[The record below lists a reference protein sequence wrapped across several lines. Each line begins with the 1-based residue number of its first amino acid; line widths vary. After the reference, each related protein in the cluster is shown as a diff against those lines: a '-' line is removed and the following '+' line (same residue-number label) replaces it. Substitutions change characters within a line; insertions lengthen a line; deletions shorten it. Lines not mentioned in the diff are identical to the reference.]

1 MAIRSGARLARP
13 AVTDGCQGRC
23 RPYGTLSYGRTQV
36 LSVRAAIVS
45 AADFAPILLIGAV
58 VVLVGVLAVRVA
70 SRVGLPSLLIYLALG
85 LVLGESG
92 LGIEFEDAEL
102 TQVLGLTALA
112 VILAEGGLTT
122 RWSAA
127 RPILVQGIVLSTLG
141 VGLSVTITAG
151 IAVWVFGFDL
161 STALLFGAI
170 VSSTDAAAVF
180 ATLRRLGLPA
190 RVVGTLEL
198 ESGFNDAPA
207 VLLVIALSEALAT
220 SQDLYVPSLIAL
232 ILYELVAG
240 AAIGIII
247 GMAGAWL
254 LRRSAL
260 PVSGL
265 YPLATV
271 ALCMTG
277 YATATVAHASGFLA
291 VYVCGLVLGN
301 SALPHRAATL
311 GFVEGLA
318 WLAQIGLFVLLGLLA
333 SPDRLLGAIG
343 PAVLLGLALL
353 LVARPVS
360 VFGSLSWFKIP
371 WREQLF
377 LSWAGLRGAV
387 PIVLATIP
395 ISLAVDDAD
404 AEQIFDA
411 VFVLVVV
418 FTIIQGTT
426 LPTAA
431 RWLGLST
438 ALPER
443 EVDVESSTLEE
454 LNAELLQLTV
464 PDSSRLHGVYV
475 AELRLPPDT
484 AVTLL
489 VRDGRSF
496 VPEASTRLASGDQ
509 LLVVTT
515 IGSREATMSR
525 LRAVSRAG
533 RLARWRGELGA
544 SLPE

>member
-1 MAIRSGARLARP
+1 MP
-13 AVTDGCQGRC
+13 
-23 RPYGTLSYGRTQV
+23 YGRTH
-36 LSVRAAIVS
+36 LHPERHPPVS
-45 AADFAPILLIGAV
+45 AADFAPSLLIGAV

-70 SRVGLPSLLIYLALG
+70 SGVGLPSLLIYLGLG

-92 LGIEFEDAEL
+92 LGINFEDAEL

-112 VILAEGGLTT
+112 IILAEGGLTT
-122 RWSAA
+122 RWTSA
-127 RPILVQGIVLSTLG
+127 RPILAQGVVLSTVG
-141 VGLSVTITAG
+141 VGVSVTITAG
-151 IAVWVFGFDL
+151 VAIMVFGVDL
-161 STALLFGAI
+161 PTALLFGAV

-180 ATLRRLGLPA
+180 ASLRRLGLPA
-190 RVVGTLEL
+190 RVTGTLEL

-207 VLLVIALSEALAT
+207 VILVVALSQALN
-220 SQDLYVPSLIAL
+220 SSDSPSIPSLLGL
-232 ILYELVAG
+232 ISFQLLAG
-240 AAIGIII
+240 AAIGILI
-247 GMAGAWL
+247 GIAGAWL
-254 LRRSAL
+254 LRRGAL

-271 ALCMTG
+271 AICLTG

-301 SALPHRAATL
+301 SALPHRSATL
-311 GFVEGLA
+311 GFAEGLA

-333 SPDRLLGAIG
+333 SPDRLLGVLG
-343 PAVLLGLALL
+343 PAILVGLALL

-360 VFGSLSWFKIP
+360 VFLSVCWFKVP
-371 WREQLF
+371 WREQAF

-395 ISLAVDDAD
+395 ISLAVDGS
-404 AEQIFDA
+404 ERIFDA

-418 FTIIQGTT
+418 FTVVQGTT
-426 LPTAA
+426 LPTVA
-431 RWLGLST
+431 RWLRLST
-438 ALPER
+438 PLSER

-454 LNAELLQLTV
+454 LHAELLQLTI
-464 PDSSRLHGVYV
+464 PEASRLHGVYV
-475 AELRLPPDT
+475 SELRLPPD
-484 AVTLL
+484 AALTLL

-496 VPEASTRLASGDQ
+496 VPDASTRLSRGDQ

-515 IGSREATMSR
+515 IGSREDTMRR

-533 RLARWRGELGA
+533 RLARWRGEAGSRLVD
-544 SLPE
+544 

>member
-1 MAIRSGARLARP
+1 MRYGPTHLHPERHAP
-13 AVTDGCQGRC
+13 VT
-23 RPYGTLSYGRTQV
+23 T
-36 LSVRAAIVS
+36 
-45 AADFAPILLIGAV
+45 ADFAPILLIGAV

-70 SRVGLPSLLIYLALG
+70 SRVGLPSLLIYLGLG
-85 LVLGESG
+85 LFLGESG
-92 LGIEFEDAEL
+92 LGIDFENAEL

-112 VILAEGGLTT
+112 IILAEGGLTT
-122 RWSAA
+122 RWTSA
-127 RPILVQGIVLSTLG
+127 RPILAQGVVLSTVG
-141 VGLSVTITAG
+141 VGVSVTITAG
-151 IAVWVFGFDL
+151 VAILVFGVDL
-161 STALLFGAI
+161 PTALLFGAV

-180 ATLRRLGLPA
+180 ASLRRLGLPA
-190 RVVGTLEL
+190 RVTGTLEL

-207 VLLVIALSEALAT
+207 VILVVALSEALNT
-220 SQDLYVPSLIAL
+220 SGSPSILSLVGLISF
-232 ILYELVAG
+232 ELFAG
-240 AAIGIII
+240 AAIGILI

-271 ALCMTG
+271 ALCLTG
-277 YATATVAHASGFLA
+277 YATATVAHTSGFLA

-301 SALPHRAATL
+301 SALPHRSATL
-311 GFVEGLA
+311 GFAEGLA

-333 SPDRLLGAIG
+333 SPDRLLGVLG
-343 PAVLLGLALL
+343 PAILVGLALL

-360 VFGSLSWFKIP
+360 VFLSVCWFKVP
-371 WREQLF
+371 WREQAF

-395 ISLAVDDAD
+395 ISLAVDGS
-404 AEQIFDA
+404 ERIFDA

-418 FTIIQGTT
+418 FTVVQGTT
-426 LPTAA
+426 LPTVA

-438 ALPER
+438 PLSER

-454 LNAELLQLTV
+454 LHAELLQLTV
-464 PDSSRLHGVYV
+464 PPASRLHGVYV
-475 AELRLPPDT
+475 SELRLPPD
-484 AVTLL
+484 AALTLL
-489 VRDGRSF
+489 VRDGHSF
-496 VPEASTRLASGDQ
+496 VPEATTRLVRGDQ

-515 IGSREATMSR
+515 IGSRETTMRR

-533 RLARWRGELGA
+533 RLARWHGEVGSRLA
-544 SLPE
+544 D

>member
-1 MAIRSGARLARP
+1 M
-13 AVTDGCQGRC
+13 
-23 RPYGTLSYGRTQV
+23 
-36 LSVRAAIVS
+36 S
-45 AADFAPILLIGAV
+45 AEDFAPSLLIGAL

-70 SRVGLPSLLIYLALG
+70 SRVGLPSLLIYLGLG
-85 LVLGESG
+85 LVLGKSG
-92 LGIEFEDAEL
+92 LGIDFESPEL

-112 VILAEGGLTT
+112 IILAEGGLTT
-122 RWSAA
+122 RWSLA
-127 RPILVQGIVLSTLG
+127 RPILGEGIVLATAG
-141 VGLSVTITAG
+141 VGVSVTITAG
-151 IAVWVFGFDL
+151 VAMLVFGFDL
-161 STALLFGAI
+161 STALLFGAV

-180 ATLRRLGLPA
+180 ASLRRLGLPP
-190 RVVGTLEL
+190 RVTGTLEL

-207 VLLVIALSEALAT
+207 VLLVVALSESLAMSDTPSALT
-220 SQDLYVPSLIAL
+220 LIGL
-232 ILYELVAG
+232 IGFELLAG
-240 AAIGIII
+240 AAIGIAI
-247 GMAGAWL
+247 GVAGAWL

-265 YPLATV
+265 YPLATI
-271 ALCMTG
+271 ALCLTG

-291 VYVCGLVLGN
+291 VYLCGLVLGN

-311 GFVEGLA
+311 GFAEGLA

-333 SPDRLLGAIG
+333 SPDRLVGAVG

-353 LVARPVS
+353 LVARPLS
-360 VFGSLSWFKIP
+360 VFLTMSWFKVP

-395 ISLAVDDAD
+395 ISLAVDE
-404 AEQIFDA
+404 AERIFDA

-418 FTIIQGTT
+418 FTIVQGTT

-431 RWLGLST
+431 RWLGLSGP
-438 ALPER
+438 LPEH
-443 EVDVESSTLEE
+443 EVEVESSTLEE
-454 LNAELLQLTV
+454 LNAELLQLTI
-464 PDSSRLHGVYV
+464 PSASRLHGVYV
-475 AELRLPPDT
+475 AELRLPEDA

-489 VRDGRSF
+489 VRDGHSF
-496 VPEASTRLASGDQ
+496 VPDATTRLARGDQ

-515 IGSREATMSR
+515 TGSREATTRR

-533 RLARWRGELGA
+533 RLARWRGEAGGRLA
-544 SLPE
+544 D

>member
-1 MAIRSGARLARP
+1 M
-13 AVTDGCQGRC
+13 
-23 RPYGTLSYGRTQV
+23 
-36 LSVRAAIVS
+36 
-45 AADFAPILLIGAV
+45 DFAPVLLISAV

-70 SRVGLPSLLIYLALG
+70 SRVGLPSLLIYLGLG

-102 TQVLGLTALA
+102 TQILGFTALA

-122 RWSAA
+122 RWRAA
-127 RPILVQGIVLSTLG
+127 RPILGQGIVLSTLG

-151 IAVWVFGFDL
+151 VATWVFGFDL

-180 ATLRRLGLPA
+180 ASLRRLGLPS
-190 RVVGTLEL
+190 RVVRTLEL

-207 VLLVIALSEALAT
+207 VLLVVALSEALAT
-220 SQDLYVPSLIAL
+220 SQDLYVPALVAL
-232 ILYELVAG
+232 IFYELVAG
-240 AAIGIII
+240 AAIGILI
-247 GMAGAWL
+247 GLIGAWL

-265 YPLATV
+265 YPLATF

-333 SPDRLLGAIG
+333 SPDRLLSSIG
-343 PAVLLGLALL
+343 PAILVGLALL
-353 LVARPVS
+353 LLARPVS
-360 VFGSLSWFKIP
+360 VFGSLVWFGVP
-371 WREQLF
+371 WRQEIF

-395 ISLAVDDAD
+395 MSLAVDDAD
-404 AEQIFDA
+404 AAQIFDA

-418 FTIIQGTT
+418 FTVIQGTT
-426 LPTAA
+426 LPTVA
-431 RWLGLST
+431 RWLGLSNG
-438 ALPER
+438 LPER
-443 EVDVESSTLEE
+443 EVDVESSTLEA
-454 LNAELLQLTV
+454 LDAELLQLTV
-464 PDSSRLHGVYV
+464 PPASRLHGVYV
-475 AELRLPPDT
+475 AELRLPLDT

-489 VRDGRSF
+489 VRDGHSF
-496 VPEASTRLASGDQ
+496 VPEGSTRLASGDQ

-515 IGSREATMSR
+515 LSSREATMSR

-533 RLARWRGELGA
+533 RLARWRGELGGR
-544 SLPE
+544 LPD

>member
-1 MAIRSGARLARP
+1 M
-13 AVTDGCQGRC
+13 
-23 RPYGTLSYGRTQV
+23 
-36 LSVRAAIVS
+36 S
-45 AADFAPILLIGAV
+45 AADFAPGLLIGAV
-58 VVLVGVLAVRVA
+58 VVLLGVLAVRVA

-85 LVLGESG
+85 VVLGESG
-92 LGIEFEDAEL
+92 LGIDFEDAEL

-122 RWSAA
+122 RWSSA
-127 RPILVQGIVLSTLG
+127 RPLLGPGIVLSTVG
-141 VGLSVTITAG
+141 VGVSVGITAG
-151 IAVWVFGFDL
+151 VVMLVFGSPL
-161 STALLFGAI
+161 STALLFGAV

-180 ATLRRLGLPA
+180 ASLRRLGLPG
-190 RVVGTLEL
+190 RITRTLEL

-207 VLLVIALSEALAT
+207 VLLVVALSESLTTAESSPIPT
-220 SQDLYVPSLIAL
+220 LIAL
-232 ILYELVAG
+232 IGYELIAG
-240 AAIGIII
+240 AAIGI
-247 GMAGAWL
+247 GVGVAGAWL

-271 ALCMTG
+271 SLCMTG

-333 SPDRLLGAIG
+333 SPSRLLGVIA
-343 PAVLLGLALL
+343 PATLVGLALL
-353 LVARPVS
+353 LVARPVAVLVS
-360 VFGSLSWFKIP
+360 VSWFKIP
-371 WREQLF
+371 WREQVF

-387 PIVLATIP
+387 PIVFATIP
-395 ISLAVDDAD
+395 ISMAVDG

-418 FTIIQGTT
+418 FTIVQGTT
-426 LPTAA
+426 LPTVA
-431 RWLGLST
+431 RWLGLAT

-443 EVDVESSTLEE
+443 EVEVESSTLED
-454 LNAELLQLTV
+454 LRAELLQLTV
-464 PDSSRLHGVYV
+464 PSTSRLHGVYV
-475 AELRLPPDT
+475 SELRLPPDA

-489 VRDGRSF
+489 VRDGHSF
-496 VPEASTRLASGDQ
+496 VPDGTTRLVRGDQ

-515 IGSREATMSR
+515 IASHEETMRR

-533 RLARWRGELGA
+533 RLARWRGEAGGRLDGVD
-544 SLPE
+544 

>member
-1 MAIRSGARLARP
+1 M
-13 AVTDGCQGRC
+13 
-23 RPYGTLSYGRTQV
+23 
-36 LSVRAAIVS
+36 S
-45 AADFAPILLIGAV
+45 ASDFAPILLIGAV

-70 SRVGLPSLLIYLALG
+70 SRVGLPSLLIYLGLG

-92 LGIEFEDAEL
+92 LGIQFEDAEL

-141 VGLSVTITAG
+141 FGLSVTITAG
-151 IAVWVFGFDL
+151 IAVWVFCFDL

-180 ATLRRLGLPA
+180 ASLRRLGLPP

-207 VLLVIALSEALAT
+207 VLLVVALSEALAT
-220 SQDLYVPSLIAL
+220 SQDTSVRSLIAL
-232 ILYELVAG
+232 ISYELLAG
-240 AAIGIII
+240 AAIGIIV
-247 GMAGAWL
+247 GVAGAWL

-265 YPLATV
+265 YPLATL

-277 YATATVAHASGFLA
+277 YATAAVAHASGFLA
-291 VYVCGLVLGN
+291 VYLCGLVLGN

-333 SPDRLLGAIG
+333 SPERLLGSIG
-343 PAVLLGLALL
+343 PAILIGLALL
-353 LVARPVS
+353 LIARPVS
-360 VFGSLSWFKIP
+360 VFGSLFWFKVA

-395 ISLAVDDAD
+395 ISLAVNDAD

-418 FTIIQGTT
+418 FTVVQGTT
-426 LPTAA
+426 LPAAA
-431 RWLGLST
+431 RWLSLSN

-443 EVDVESSTLEE
+443 EVEVESSTLEE
-454 LNAELLQLTV
+454 LHAELLQLTV
-464 PDSSRLHGVYV
+464 PPASRLHGVYV
-475 AELRLPPDT
+475 SELRLPPDA

-489 VRDGRSF
+489 VRDGHSF
-496 VPEASTRLASGDQ
+496 VPQATTRLAGGDQ

-515 IGSREATMSR
+515 IGSREATMTR

-533 RLARWRGELGA
+533 RLARWHGERGGRLA
-544 SLPE
+544 D

>member
-1 MAIRSGARLARP
+1 M
-13 AVTDGCQGRC
+13 
-23 RPYGTLSYGRTQV
+23 
-36 LSVRAAIVS
+36 S
-45 AADFAPILLIGAV
+45 AADFAPVLLIGAV

-70 SRVGLPSLLIYLALG
+70 SRVGLPSLLIYLGLG

-92 LGIEFEDAEL
+92 LGIDFENAEL

-112 VILAEGGLTT
+112 IILAEGGLTT

-127 RPILVQGIVLSTLG
+127 RPILVQGVVLSTVG
-141 VGLSVTITAG
+141 VGVSVTITAG
-151 IAVWVFGFDL
+151 VAVLIFGVDL
-161 STALLFGAI
+161 ATALLFGAV

-180 ATLRRLGLPA
+180 ASLRRLGLPG
-190 RVVGTLEL
+190 RVTGTLEL

-207 VLLVIALSEALAT
+207 VLLVVVLSESLI
-220 SQDLYVPSLIAL
+220 SSEQSSLPSLIGL
-232 ILYELVAG
+232 ICYELLAG
-240 AAIGIII
+240 ATIGIVS

-265 YPLATV
+265 YPLATI
-271 ALCMTG
+271 ALCLTG

-311 GFVEGLA
+311 GFAEGLA

-333 SPDRLLGAIG
+333 SPSRLIGVIG
-343 PAVLLGLALL
+343 PAIVVGLALL
-353 LVARPVS
+353 LIARPVS
-360 VFGSLSWFKIP
+360 VFLSVCWFKVP
-371 WREQLF
+371 WREQAF

-395 ISLAVDDAD
+395 LSLAVED
-404 AEQIFDA
+404 AERIFDA
-411 VFVLVVV
+411 VFVLVIV
-418 FTIIQGTT
+418 FTVIQGTT
-426 LPTAA
+426 LPTVA
-431 RWLGLST
+431 RWLRLST
-438 ALPER
+438 PLPER

-464 PDSSRLHGVYV
+464 PMASRLHGVYV
-475 AELRLPPDT
+475 SELRLPPDA
-484 AVTLL
+484 AVTLV
-489 VRDGRSF
+489 VRAGASF
-496 VPEASTRLASGDQ
+496 VPEATTRLARGDQ

-515 IGSREATMSR
+515 IRSREATMRR

-533 RLARWRGELGA
+533 RLARWRGEAGGRLTD
-544 SLPE
+544 

>member
-1 MAIRSGARLARP
+1 M
-13 AVTDGCQGRC
+13 
-23 RPYGTLSYGRTQV
+23 
-36 LSVRAAIVS
+36 S

-70 SRVGLPSLLIYLALG
+70 SRVGLPSLLIYLGLG
-85 LVLGESG
+85 LILGESG
-92 LGIEFEDAEL
+92 LGIEFENAEL

-112 VILAEGGLTT
+112 IILAEGGLTT

-127 RPILVQGIVLSTLG
+127 RPILVQGVVLSTVG
-141 VGLSVTITAG
+141 VGVSVTITAG
-151 IAVWVFGFDL
+151 VAMLVFAVDL
-161 STALLFGAI
+161 PTALLFGAV

-180 ATLRRLGLPA
+180 TSLRRLGLPA
-190 RVVGTLEL
+190 RVTGTLEL

-207 VLLVIALSEALAT
+207 VLLVVALSESLT
-220 SQDLYVPSLIAL
+220 TRQDTAIPSLIGL
-232 ILYELVAG
+232 ICYELLAG
-240 AAIGIII
+240 AAIGIVI
-247 GMAGAWL
+247 GVAGAWL

-271 ALCMTG
+271 ALCLTG
-277 YATATVAHASGFLA
+277 YATATVGHASGFLA

-311 GFVEGLA
+311 GFAEGLA

-333 SPDRLLGAIG
+333 SPDRLLGVIVPAIL
-343 PAVLLGLALL
+343 VGLALL

-360 VFGSLSWFKIP
+360 VFLSVCWFQIP
-371 WREQLF
+371 WREQAF

-395 ISLAVDDAD
+395 ISLGVDGA
-404 AEQIFDA
+404 AQIFDA

-418 FTIIQGTT
+418 FTVVQGTT
-426 LPTAA
+426 LPTVA
-431 RWLGLST
+431 RWLGLSNP
-438 ALPER
+438 LPER
-443 EVDVESSTLEE
+443 EVDVESSSLEE
-454 LNAELLQLTV
+454 INAELLQLTV
-464 PDSSRLHGVYV
+464 PAASRLHGVYV
-475 AELRLPPDT
+475 AELRLPEDA

-489 VRDGRSF
+489 VRDGHSF
-496 VPEASTRLASGDQ
+496 VPEASTRLARGDQ

-533 RLARWRGELGA
+533 RLARWRGEVGSRLVD
-544 SLPE
+544 

>member
-1 MAIRSGARLARP
+1 M
-13 AVTDGCQGRC
+13 
-23 RPYGTLSYGRTQV
+23 
-36 LSVRAAIVS
+36 S
-45 AADFAPILLIGAV
+45 ATDFAPFLLIGAV

-70 SRVGLPSLLIYLALG
+70 TRVGLPSLLIYLGLG

-92 LGIEFEDAEL
+92 LGIQFEDAEL
-102 TQVLGLTALA
+102 TQILGLTALA

-122 RWSAA
+122 RWGSA
-127 RPILVQGIVLSTLG
+127 RPILAHGVALSTVG
-141 VGLSVTITAG
+141 VAVSVGITA
-151 IAVWVFGFDL
+151 AVAVLVFGFDL
-161 STALLFGAI
+161 PTALLFGAV

-180 ATLRRLGLPA
+180 ASLRRLGLPH
-190 RVVGTLEL
+190 RVTGTLEL

-207 VLLVIALSEALAT
+207 VLLVVALSEALAT
-220 SQDLYVPSLIAL
+220 SEDIAVPTLIAL
-232 ILYELVAG
+232 IFYELLAG
-240 AAIGIII
+240 AAIGIVI
-247 GMAGAWL
+247 GAAGAWL

-265 YPLATV
+265 YPLAAV

-311 GFVEGLA
+311 GFAEGLA

-333 SPDRLLGAIG
+333 SPSRLLDVLVPAIL
-343 PAVLLGLALL
+343 VGLALL
-353 LVARPVS
+353 LLARPVAVVLS
-360 VFGSLSWFKIP
+360 VCWFNVP
-371 WREQLF
+371 WREQAF

-387 PIVLATIP
+387 PIVFATIP
-395 ISLAVDDAD
+395 IS
-404 AEQIFDA
+404 AEVPGAERIFDA

-418 FTIIQGTT
+418 FTVVQGTT
-426 LPTAA
+426 LPAVARGLRLAA
-431 RWLGLST
+431 P
-438 ALPER
+438 LPER
-443 EVDVESSTLEE
+443 EVEVESSTLEE

-464 PDSSRLHGVYV
+464 PPMSRLHGVYV
-475 AELRLPPDT
+475 AELRLPLDA

-489 VRDGRSF
+489 VRDGHSF

-515 IGSREATMSR
+515 IASREATMRR

-533 RLARWRGELGA
+533 RLARWRGEVGGRLA
-544 SLPE
+544 D

>member
-1 MAIRSGARLARP
+1 M
-13 AVTDGCQGRC
+13 
-23 RPYGTLSYGRTQV
+23 
-36 LSVRAAIVS
+36 
-45 AADFAPILLIGAV
+45 LLIGAV

-70 SRVGLPSLLIYLALG
+70 SGVGLPSLLIYLALG

-92 LGIEFEDAEL
+92 LGIDFENAEL

-127 RPILVQGIVLSTLG
+127 RPILVQGIVLSTVG
-141 VGLSVTITAG
+141 VGVSVTITAG
-151 IAVWVFGFDL
+151 VSMLVFGVDL
-161 STALLFGAI
+161 PTGLLFGAV

-180 ATLRRLGLPA
+180 ASLRRLGLPA
-190 RVVGTLEL
+190 RVTGTLEL

-207 VLLVIALSEALAT
+207 ILLVVALSESLTTAGDTGIPAL
-220 SQDLYVPSLIAL
+220 VAL
-232 ILYELVAG
+232 IFYELVAG
-240 AAIGIII
+240 AVIGVVIGI
-247 GMAGAWL
+247 AGAWL

-277 YATATVAHASGFLA
+277 YAAATVAHASGFLA

-333 SPDRLLGAIG
+333 SPARLVGVIG
-343 PAVLLGLALL
+343 PAILVGLALL

-360 VFGSLSWFKIP
+360 VFLSVAWFNLP
-371 WREQLF
+371 WREQAF

-395 ISLAVDDAD
+395 ISMAVED
-404 AEQIFDA
+404 AEAIFDA

-418 FTIIQGTT
+418 FTVVQGTT
-426 LPTAA
+426 LPVVA
-431 RWLGLST
+431 RWLGLSNP
-438 ALPER
+438 LPER

-454 LNAELLQLTV
+454 LNAELLQFTV
-464 PDSSRLHGVYV
+464 PPASRLHGVYV
-475 AELRLPPDT
+475 SELRLPTD
-484 AVTLL
+484 AALTLL
-489 VRDGRSF
+489 VREGHSF
-496 VPEASTRLASGDQ
+496 VPDASTRLVRGDQ

-515 IGSREATMSR
+515 LGSREATLRR

-533 RLARWRGELGA
+533 RLAGWRGEVGGQLA
-544 SLPE
+544 D